1 MGIFDPKKSFLAS
14 NSYSIVDNLIQLYKH
29 TISVNKQAINLSENK
44 YLISQ
49 NVIKQMYKRM

>member
-14 NSYSIVDNLIQLYKH
+14 NSYSIVDNLIKLYKH
-29 TISVNKQAINLSENK
+29 KISIDKQAINLSENK

-49 NVIKQMYKRM
+49 NVIKQMYKGV

>member
-1 MGIFDPKKSFLAS
+1 MGIFDPKKSFLAC
-14 NSYSIVDNLIQLYKH
+14 NSYSIVDNLIKLYKH

>member
-14 NSYSIVDNLIQLYKH
+14 NSYSIVDNVIKLYKH

>member
-14 NSYSIVDNLIQLYKH
+14 NSYSIVDNLIKLYNH

>member
-14 NSYSIVDNLIQLYKH
+14 NSYSIVDNLIKLYKH

-44 YLISQ
+44 YLFSQ